1 MARGESVSELKDQAR
16 RAEKREDWGRAVELY
31 RRALRRS
38 EEQGDLSLDLSLYN
52 RIGDLHRR
60 QGERERAVACYRE
73 AVEQYAE
80 QGLHT
85 GAVALCNKILR
96 LDPDR
101 AEVHRL
107 LGRIHAESGLV
118 AEARNAFRTYAS
130 EMETRGERDRVHD
143 AYVELARLTGDV
155 DLLLEVLDRM
165 MEAGRREAARELLG
179 EIAEERRARGDDL
192 PEELRRRLRGLTPG
206 GEASGAGGA
215 DDGDDQGEPGV
226 GGDPAGE
233 AAAPPIPAADPGQE
247 QDGGRDDVGRSAEG
261 ASEDVPLEELMM
273 PPEAPGEAA
282 DATGGADAEAD
293 DPPSPPPVPPSP
305 EGAGEGGPET
315 PPSPAEGPA
324 VPGHGGEAEA
334 GEPPEE
340 DAGIDLGRR
349 IRRRLGAGDD
359 VRPGQGEGPPR
370 GDFDDMLV
378 GFRAEAAGTSGEAD
392 PAEHVELGLALR
404 QMGLLDD
411 AIREFQ
417 AAARASSPPVRALE
431 LMGRCFLE
439 KGLHGVAVRVLNRAL
454 RLPGHQD
461 HELLGVLYQLGVAH
475 QEMEEHRE
483 ALDCYERVFSVDIDF
498 RDVARRMEEARS
510 RA

>member
-16 RAEKREDWGRAVELY
+16 RAEKREDWGRAIELY

-38 EEQGDLSLDLSLYN
+38 EEQGDLSLDLSVYN

-60 QGERERAVACYRE
+60 QGERDRAVECYRE
-73 AVEQYAE
+73 AVEQYAD

-85 GAVALCNKILR
+85 GTVALCNKILR

-101 AEVHRL
+101 ADVHRL

-118 AEARNAFRTYAS
+118 AEARNAFQTYAS

-155 DLLLEVLDRM
+155 DLLIEVLDRM
-165 MEAGRREAARELLG
+165 MEAGRRDAARQLLV
-179 EIAEERRARGDDL
+179 EIAQEGRARGDDL
-192 PEELRRRLRGLTPG
+192 PEELRRRLRGLTPEG
-206 GEASGAGGA
+206 DAPGDRAA
-215 DDGDDQGEPGV
+215 DDGDGQGER
-226 GGDPAGE
+226 GGAADPAGA
-233 AAAPPIPAADPGQE
+233 AAAPPIPAPGAGQE
-247 QDGGRDDVGRSAEG
+247 EDGGRDDPGRPAEG
-261 ASEDVPLEELMM
+261 ASEDEDVPLEELMM
-273 PPEAPGEAA
+273 PPEAPVGAPD
-282 DATGGADAEAD
+282 DAMGAEGGADDA
-293 DPPSPPPVPPSP
+293 PSP
-305 EGAGEGGPET
+305 
-315 PPSPAEGPA
+315 PPSPAEEREPSGD
-324 VPGHGGEAEA
+324 GGEAGP

-340 DAGIDLGRR
+340 DAGIDLGQR
-349 IRRRLGAGDD
+349 IRRRLGAGDA
-359 VRPGQGEGPPR
+359 VRRRQGEGPPR
-370 GDFDDMLV
+370 RDFDDMLV
-378 GFRAEAAGTSGEAD
+378 GFRAEAAETSGEAD
-392 PAEHVELGLALR
+392 PAEHVELGVALR

-431 LMGRCFLE
+431 LMGQCFLE

-454 RLPGHQD
+454 RLPGRRD

-475 QEMEEHRE
+475 QEMEEHRQ

>member
-1 MARGESVSELKDQAR
+1 MARGESVSGLKDQAR
-16 RAEKREDWGRAVELY
+16 RAEKREDWSRAIELY
-31 RRALRRS
+31 REALRRS
-38 EEQGDLSLDLSLYN
+38 EAQGDLSLDLSLYN

-60 QGERERAVACYRE
+60 QGETDRAVECYRE

-130 EMETRGERDRVHD
+130 EMEARGERGRVHD
-143 AYVELARLTGDV
+143 AYVELARLTGDG

-165 MEAGRREAARELLG
+165 AEAGRREAARELLE
-179 EIAEERRARGDDL
+179 EIAGDRSL
-192 PEELRRRLRGLTPG
+192 GGEGLEGELRERLRRLTPG
-206 GEASGAGGA
+206 EEVPGSEGAGGE
-215 DDGDDQGEPGV
+215 DDG
-226 GGDPAGE
+226 GE
-233 AAAPPIPAADPGQE
+233 AAAPPIPVRDGGEGDGLGQGRAGAPPAADAPE
-247 QDGGRDDVGRSAEG
+247 DDDGAGD
-261 ASEDVPLEELMM
+261 DVPLEELMI
-273 PPEAPGEAA
+273 PPEGTSGPAGGAGEAR
-282 DATGGADAEAD
+282 GADAEAAEAPPTGPPGD
-293 DPPSPPPVPPSP
+293 AEAAGGEDGPPS
-305 EGAGEGGPET
+305 
-315 PPSPAEGPA
+315 
-324 VPGHGGEAEA
+324 

-340 DAGIDLGRR
+340 EGVDLGERV
-349 IRRRLGAGDD
+349 RRRLGGGDAHSRAPGRGSR
-359 VRPGQGEGPPR
+359 RP
-370 GDFDDMLV
+370 DFDDMLA
-378 GFRAEAAGTSGEAD
+378 GFRAEASETSGEAD
-392 PAEHVELGLALR
+392 PAEHVELGVALR

-411 AIREFQ
+411 AVREFQ
-417 AAARASSPPVRALE
+417 AAARSPSPPIRALE
-431 LMGRCFLE
+431 LLGECFLE

-454 RLPGHQD
+454 RLPGHPD
-461 HELLGVLYQLGVAH
+461 HELLGVLYQLGVAY
-475 QEMEEHRE
+475 QTMEEHRE